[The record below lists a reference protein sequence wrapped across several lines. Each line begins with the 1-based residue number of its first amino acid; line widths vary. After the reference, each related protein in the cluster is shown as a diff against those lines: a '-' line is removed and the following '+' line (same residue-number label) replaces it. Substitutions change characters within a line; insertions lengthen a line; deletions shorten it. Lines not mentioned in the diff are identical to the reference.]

1 MRSNGSSVE
10 SSRRPTTRVMK
21 SRKRYISA
29 ARITMSIEL
38 SYSGEA
44 GQRAVDGK
52 EQAVAVLQLHV
63 GGMTPDA
70 RRVRLEL
77 DVQDVAIP
85 GGNVAEVE
93 RERPVATRLTDGAW
107 LDRVDRVPFEPA
119 LAEHERGLLQLLRRG
134 DREPGLPEE
143 PAAHPRRRV
152 DLQIGLGARCERR

>member
-44 GQRAVDGK
+44 GQRSVDGK
-52 EQAVAVLQLHV
+52 KQAVAVLQLHV
-63 GGMTPDA
+63 GVMTPDR

-77 DVQDVAIP
+77 DVQDVALSS
-85 GGNVAEVE
+85 GNVPEVE
-93 RERPVATRLTDGAW
+93 RERPVADRLAARARLAPGG
-107 LDRVDRVPFEPA
+107 RVAVEPA
-119 LAEHERGLLQLLRRG
+119 LARGQRG
-134 DREPGLPEE
+134 RPSRP
-143 PAAHPRRRV
+143 P
-152 DLQIGLGARCERR
+152 